1 MRKHLAVNRARIEI
15 INMFFEKEEYEY
27 VNSLERENPNELR
40 YVKTEINPEYNY
52 LENDPQI
59 GKNVKTIRQLEI
71 SFLK

>member
-15 INMFFEKEEYEY
+15 INMYFEKEEYEY

-52 LENDPQI
+52 LENDPQV

-71 SFLK
+71 SFL

>member
-52 LENDPQI
+52 LENDPQV

-71 SFLK
+71 SFL

>member
-71 SFLK
+71 SFL